1 MKKERKTKRFIYYAA
16 GGCMFLLL
24 CLFLSNC
31 QDDLEFGFLTEG
43 TLDVQTREM
52 ASTAELAKARA
63 YYEQARKGT
72 ELLTRSLELEDTI
85 SKYSPYTPTLNGDPS
100 WLYYACNQND
110 TLLAV
115 DVDVTDRIM
124 QDYILQE
131 SWEGYQK
138 YKQLKYR
145 RSYTRY
151 VYIRHL
157 KTGEEQG
164 FFMTIVPSLNCTR
177 NYSTRIERNT
187 YLYRDKYLSGYVL
200 FHNMD
205 GTFANGWE
213 YKDGQIVG
221 RVFSPRAAKRLGLDM
236 SKRLCLGKL
245 PASYQVDLKL
255 DEQPRVQTRSS
266 GESEGGGD
274 GTVWLP
280 EVVVTP
286 GGDGGGSDDGWD
298 DDFGDWGDPFGD
310 GDNTG
315 DNTGDDGDP
324 VIDSGD
330 GDSGGS
336 SGGSSLGDGGYNPP
350 PSDVYIDNPSLQAI
364 YDYWRSNLTQT
375 QVNKLLVAFDMF
387 ESGDVGNV
395 CMFIL
400 ECNMVSMMF
409 EVNFVETGN
418 NTARFN
424 WAENKISFRDD
435 VALTQLAPLTEE
447 MCHAMQYYGYY
458 GFLMDNTVA
467 NYEFEAKVLTDINT
481 YSTGVTAGYVGIYE
495 IDNASE
501 EIFRNYAILYNNFI
515 EKVASSSEWT
525 EEMQTEFNELGK
537 IWNDYN
543 KKYRPNTS
551 YGRQHFEKEFIPEAL
566 KDYYNYKQ

>member
-1 MKKERKTKRFIYYAA
+1 MKKERNTKRFIDYAA

-31 QDDLEFGFLTEG
+31 QDDLEFGFPMEG

-52 ASTAELAKARA
+52 ASTAELTKARA

-85 SKYSPYTPTLNGDPS
+85 SKYSPYTPALNGDPS

-151 VYIRHL
+151 VYTRHL
-157 KTGEEQG
+157 KTGKEQA

-187 YLYRDKYLSGYVL
+187 YLYRNKYLSGYVL

-221 RVFSPRAAKRLGLDM
+221 RVLHPVQARLLGVDM
-236 SKRLCLGKL
+236 SKRLRLGKL
-245 PASYQVDLKL
+245 PATYQVRPKL
-255 DEQPRVQTRSS
+255 DKQTRIQTRSS
-266 GESEGGGD
+266 GENIDGG
-274 GTVWLP
+274 WLDEW
-280 EVVVTP
+280 EVVGS
-286 GGDGGGSDDGWD
+286 GGGGGSDDGWD

-330 GDSGGS
+330 GNGGGGNSGGYEPPTPIIVIVDDE
-336 SGGSSLGDGGYNPP
+336 LEKLYNFAN
-350 PSDVYIDNPSLQAI
+350 STLEQ
-364 YDYWRSNLTQT
+364 L
-375 QVNKLLVAFDMF
+375 QVNKLVPRLIDYKRGLVGKACVDALINSEPSIKIAFGINPNF
-387 ESGDVGNV
+387 TGESSARYIRTYQEIV
-395 CMFIL
+395 FQSEEIL
-400 ECNMVSMMF
+400 SQF
-409 EVNFVETGN
+409 
-418 NTARFN
+418 
-424 WAENKISFRDD
+424 S
-435 VALTQLAPLTEE
+435 PLNEE
-447 MCHAMQYYGYY
+447 MCHAYQCLKFYDGKV
-458 GFLMDNTVA
+458 NNSTA
-467 NYEFEAKVLTDINT
+467 NYEFEVKVLADLNGITSFLEEQGRPPLVGNM
-481 YSTGVTAGYVGIYE
+481 GYIDYDEFKDFGDEYEDFVGNLA
-495 IDNASE
+495 DNPRWDDE
-501 EIFRNYAILYNNFI
+501 TQKTFD
-515 EKVASSSEWT
+515 
-525 EEMQTEFNELGK
+525 ELCKTWIQYHQHQG
-537 IWNDYN
+537 
-543 KKYRPNTS
+543 TS
-551 YGRQHFEKEFIPEAL
+551 YGNMSFDDNINAEVL
-566 KDYYNYKQ
+566 KYILNSK